1 MVQCGGIVHSCCG
14 STVEVAI
21 TDAAY
26 HALPSGEA
34 PGSDEDTAP
43 PVYFMLH
50 MLRTGGTTIAGHL
63 KAHLGDRM
71 CATVRPSPLEML
83 GRRRVRLYG
92 APDFRHVRVV
102 TGHYLGRSLERHFP
116 GQEIRRTL
124 LLRDPIGFHVSYYNY
139 LMMFSLSRGG
149 PTCSFERHLRI
160 QPRDMVPLM
169 LLLHWLEMP
178 LRTILA
184 TGDAR
189 KYALLNESLAGFWF
203 VGSYEDGDRL
213 LAAVAADLGLPTR
226 AARKNTTAEWRN
238 RSAWQPLREN
248 DLSDATRRA
257 ILAKNPIHDALWHG
271 WRDAGFGVARHASR
285 AGSFPSLAIPR
296 SSRGR
301 VGSGWRSCGGELGFR
316 DLARSVLAD
325 RFIAP
330 IWWQISWASK
340 ARDWPRAV
348 RLYRKALR
356 RVPDAAEVWVQYGHA
371 LNETD
376 DIAGAAAAYRC
387 AVELAP
393 EMAERHLFLGQAL
406 VRQGRMDEA
415 RAVLL
420 RAEQLDP
427 ALLRQKQEELV
438 ARGHS
443 PEEVAAY
450 WRALTGGVARGQ
462 E

>member
-1 MVQCGGIVHSCCG
+1 MILCVIPGGPATLAQHQASRTTWPMALFPLSTQSAYGRGDAGRVQHCRQPRDCFNAAADLGAGQEVLAGSRDGRFNTGRIARGCCRG
-14 STVEVAI
+14 WLKVAL
-21 TDAAY
+21 TDATPC
-26 HALPSGEA
+26 ALRPKEVRPSH
-34 PGSDEDTAP
+34 DDTAL
-43 PVYFMLH
+43 PVYFLLH
-50 MLRTGGTTIAGHL
+50 MPRTGGTTIAAHL
-63 KAHLGDRM
+63 KAHLSDRM
-71 CATVRPSPLEML
+71 CATVRPSLLEML

-92 APDFRHVRVV
+92 APDFRHVRAV
-102 TGHYLGRSLERHFP
+102 TGHYLGRSLERRFP
-116 GQEIRRTL
+116 EREIRRTL

-149 PTCSFERHLRI
+149 PTCGFERHLHI
-160 QPRDMVPLM
+160 QPRDLALLM

-203 VGSYEDGDRL
+203 VGRYEAGDRL

-226 AARKNTTAEWRN
+226 AARKNTTAEWQN

-301 VGSGWRSCGGELGFR
+301 VVSGWGSCGSELGLR

-356 RVPDAAEVWVQYGHA
+356 RGPRAAGGGGEDGDAADG
-371 LNETD
+371 
-376 DIAGAAAAYRC
+376 
-387 AVELAP
+387 
-393 EMAERHLFLGQAL
+393 
-406 VRQGRMDEA
+406 
-415 RAVLL
+415 
-420 RAEQLDP
+420 
-427 ALLRQKQEELV
+427 
-438 ARGHS
+438 
-443 PEEVAAY
+443 
-450 WRALTGGVARGQ
+450 
-462 E
+462 

>member
-1 MVQCGGIVHSCCG
+1 M
-14 STVEVAI
+14 
-21 TDAAY
+21 
-26 HALPSGEA
+26 P
-34 PGSDEDTAP
+34 
-43 PVYFMLH
+43 
-50 MLRTGGTTIAGHL
+50 RTGGTTIAAHL
-63 KAHLGDRM
+63 KAHLGDRI

-83 GRRRVRLYG
+83 GRRRVRIYG
-92 APDFRHVRVV
+92 APDFRHVRAV
-102 TGHYLGRSLERHFP
+102 TGHYLGRSLEQRFP
-116 GQEIRRTL
+116 GREIRRTL

-149 PTCSFERHLRI
+149 PTCGFERHLRI
-160 QPRDMVPLM
+160 QPRDLVPLM

-203 VGSYEDGDRL
+203 VGSYKDGDRL
-213 LAAVAADLGLPTR
+213 LAAVAADLGIPTR

-238 RSAWQPLREN
+238 RAAWRPLRED

-285 AGSFPSLAIPR
+285 AGSFPSLAIPG
-296 SSRGR
+296 SSLGR
-301 VGSGWRSCGGELGFR
+301 VGSGWGLCGGELGFR
-316 DLARSVLAD
+316 DLVRSALAD

-330 IWWQISWASK
+330 IWWRISWASK

-371 LNETD
+371 LNETGD
-376 DIAGAAAAYRC
+376 VTGAASAYRR

-393 EMAERHLFLGQAL
+393 EIGERHLFLGQAL
-406 VRQGRMDEA
+406 ARQGRMDEA

-450 WRALTGGVARGQ
+450 WRALTGGSVPGSPQ
-462 E
+462 G